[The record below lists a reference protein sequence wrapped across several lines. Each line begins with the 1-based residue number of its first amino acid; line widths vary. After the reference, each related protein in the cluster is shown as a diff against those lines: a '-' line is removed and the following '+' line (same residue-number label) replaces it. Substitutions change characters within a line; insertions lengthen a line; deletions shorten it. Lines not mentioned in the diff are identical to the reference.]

1 MKSSPES
8 RFWPSWDASA
18 TAYARWISLRSAF
31 GL

>member
-1 MKSSPES
+1 MKSSPEI
-8 RFWPSWDASA
+8 RFCPSCDASA